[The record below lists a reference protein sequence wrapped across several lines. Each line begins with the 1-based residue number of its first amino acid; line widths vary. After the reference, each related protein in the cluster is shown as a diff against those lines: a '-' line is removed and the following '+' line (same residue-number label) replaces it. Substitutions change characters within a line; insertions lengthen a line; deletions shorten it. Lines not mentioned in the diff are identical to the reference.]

1 MATGPDIVNTLQYD
15 YGILSDHI
23 LIRRDNSGL
32 YPVYQTL
39 DKVIGYGDEL
49 HAAIKS
55 SLAAAEKGVALSNI
69 FANLENKSQDFE
81 EIFTKANRIVDKGRG
96 RSIQA
101 HGQLTVV
108 HAGLLTVSNFI
119 PPSPLSRS
127 ETIYRSQKD
136 LTLMRS
142 FLRSK
147 TPI

>member
-1 MATGPDIVNTLQYD
+1 MATRPDIVNTLQYG

-69 FANLENKSQDFE
+69 FANLQNKSQDFE
-81 EIFTKANRIVDKGRG
+81 EFFTKANRIVDKGRG

-108 HAGLLTVSNFI
+108 HAGLLTVSYFI
-119 PPSPLSRS
+119 PPSPLSHS
-127 ETIYRSQKD
+127 ETIYAD
-136 LTLMRS
+136 LRRTYLS
-142 FLRSK
+142 CGLS
-147 TPI
+147 